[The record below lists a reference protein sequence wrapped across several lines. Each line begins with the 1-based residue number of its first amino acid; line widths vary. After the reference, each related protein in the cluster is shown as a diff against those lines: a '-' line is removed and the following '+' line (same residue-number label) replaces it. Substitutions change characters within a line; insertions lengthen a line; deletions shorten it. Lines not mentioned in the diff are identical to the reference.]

1 MADAGLTARLAGDRT
16 PTLVVLGDSSWWRNI
31 GRMGLLD

>member
-1 MADAGLTARLAGDRT
+1 MADAGLTARLAVIRT
-16 PTLVVLGDSSWWRNI
+16 PTLMVLGDSSSWRNI